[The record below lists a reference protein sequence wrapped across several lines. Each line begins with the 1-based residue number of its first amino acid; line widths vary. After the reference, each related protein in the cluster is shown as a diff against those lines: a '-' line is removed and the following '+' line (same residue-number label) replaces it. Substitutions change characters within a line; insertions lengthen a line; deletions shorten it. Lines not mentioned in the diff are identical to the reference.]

1 MTELVTGKTL
11 PNVVVT
17 GIAMT
22 TALATDAEATW
33 KLLLDGQSGIRVL
46 DDPFVEEFDL
56 PVRIGGHL
64 LEEFDSQLTRVEL
77 RRTGYLQRMS
87 TVLSRRVW
95 ENAGSPEVDTNRL
108 MVSIGTGLGS
118 SEELVFSYD
127 DMRARGMKAVSPLG
141 VQKYMPN
148 GAAAAVGL
156 ERHAKAGVMTPV
168 SACAS
173 GSEGIA
179 QAWRNIVFG
188 EADIAICGG
197 VETRIE
203 AVPIAAFAQMRI
215 VMSTKNDD
223 PAGACRPFDKDR
235 NGFVFGEAGALMVI
249 ETEEH
254 AKARGANILAR
265 IMGASITSDGYHM
278 VAPDPN
284 GERAGH
290 AMSRAIQLAGL
301 APSDIDHVNAHA
313 TGTSVGDLAE
323 GKAINNALGPQRNA
337 GGVRAQGGAGPL
349 GGCGRCG
356 GVDPDRARV
365 ARPGGPADTEP
376 GKPRPRDRSWTW
388 WRASRGRAT
397 TSTRSTTRSDS
408 AGTTWHSPSGGT
420 DPEQPRN
427 RRPAMT
433 TMAPESVGESLDPRD
448 PLLRLSNFFDDGT
461 VELLHERDRS
471 GVLAAAGTVNGMR
484 TIAFCTDG
492 TVMGGAMG
500 VEGCTH
506 IVNAYDTAIE
516 EQSPI
521 VGIWHSGG
529 ARLAEGV
536 RALHAVGLVFEAMI
550 RASGYIPQVSVVV
563 GFAAGGAAYG
573 PALTDVVVMA
583 PESRVFVTGPD
594 VVRSVTGEDVDMA
607 SLGGPETHHKK
618 SGVCHIVADD
628 ELDAYERGRRLVG
641 LFCQQGHFDRS
652 KAEAGDTDIHA
663 LLPESSRRAYDVHPI
678 VTAIL
683 DDETPFDEFQA
694 NWAPSM
700 VVGLGRLSGR
710 TVGVL
715 ANNPLRLGG
724 CLNSESAEKA
734 ARFVRL
740 CDAFGIPLVVIVDV
754 PGYLPGVDQEWGGVV
769 RRGAK
774 LLHAFGEATVPR
786 VTLVTRKT
794 YGGAYIAMN
803 SRSLNATKVFAWP
816 DAEVAVMGAKAAV
829 GILHKK
835 KLAAAPDHEREALHD
850 ELAAEHER
858 IAGGVDSAIEIGV
871 VDEKI
876 DPAHTRSKLTEALAQ
891 APARRG
897 RHKNI
902 PL

>member
-1 MTELVTGKTL
+1 
-11 PNVVVT
+11 
-17 GIAMT
+17 MT
-22 TALATDAEATW
+22 TL
-33 KLLLDGQSGIRVL
+33 
-46 DDPFVEEFDL
+46 
-56 PVRIGGHL
+56 
-64 LEEFDSQLTRVEL
+64 
-77 RRTGYLQRMS
+77 
-87 TVLSRRVW
+87 
-95 ENAGSPEVDTNRL
+95 
-108 MVSIGTGLGS
+108 
-118 SEELVFSYD
+118 
-127 DMRARGMKAVSPLG
+127 
-141 VQKYMPN
+141 
-148 GAAAAVGL
+148 
-156 ERHAKAGVMTPV
+156 
-168 SACAS
+168 
-173 GSEGIA
+173 
-179 QAWRNIVFG
+179 
-188 EADIAICGG
+188 
-197 VETRIE
+197 
-203 AVPIAAFAQMRI
+203 
-215 VMSTKNDD
+215 
-223 PAGACRPFDKDR
+223 
-235 NGFVFGEAGALMVI
+235 
-249 ETEEH
+249 
-254 AKARGANILAR
+254 
-265 IMGASITSDGYHM
+265 
-278 VAPDPN
+278 APD
-284 GERAGH
+284 
-290 AMSRAIQLAGL
+290 
-301 APSDIDHVNAHA
+301 V
-313 TGTSVGDLAE
+313 
-323 GKAINNALGPQRNA
+323 
-337 GGVRAQGGAGPL
+337 
-349 GGCGRCG
+349 
-356 GVDPDRARV
+356 VD
-365 ARPGGPADTEP
+365 
-376 GKPRPRDRSWTW
+376 
-388 WRASRGRAT
+388 
-397 TSTRSTTRSDS
+397 
-408 AGTTWHSPSGGT
+408 
-420 DPEQPRN
+420 
-427 RRPAMT
+427 
-433 TMAPESVGESLDPRD
+433 ESLDPRD
-448 PLLRLSNFFDDGT
+448 PLLRLSRFFDDGS

-471 GVLAAAGTVNGMR
+471 GVLAAAGTVNGVR
-484 TIAFCTDG
+484 TVAFCTDG

-500 VEGCTH
+500 LEGCTH

-550 RASGYIPQVSVVV
+550 RASGYIPQISVVV

-583 PESRVFVTGPD
+583 PEGRVFVTGPD

-607 SLGGPETHHKK
+607 SLGGPDTHHKK

-628 ELDAYERGRRLVG
+628 ESDAYERGRRLVG

-652 KAEAGDTDIHA
+652 KAEAHDTDLHA
-663 LLPESSRRAYDVHPI
+663 LLPESPRRAYDVHPL
-678 VTAIL
+678 VVALL
-683 DDETPFDEFQA
+683 DSQDDGTPSFDEFQA
-694 NWAPSM
+694 KWAPSM

-786 VTLVTRKT
+786 VTLVTRKI

-803 SRSLNATKVFAWP
+803 SRSLGATKVFAWP

-835 KLAAAPDHEREALHD
+835 KLAVAPDHEREAMHD

-858 IAGGVDSAIEIGV
+858 IAGGVDNAIDIGV